1 MERRERTF
9 VLRFTLET
17 RIPAALFEDDDFEED
32 AWLDEWETALKPGM
46 IRAIFGSLRGV
57 PGWSAR
63 VRNRGVSPLD
73 EIEIVVS
80 RRFASGR
87 DDDDDAA
94 E

>member
-1 MERRERTF
+1 MDRREKTF

-17 RIPAALFEDDDFEED
+17 HIPGALFEDDDFEED
-32 AWLDEWETALKPGM
+32 SWLDEWETALKPGV
-46 IRAIFGSLRGV
+46 IRAVFASLRGV

-73 EIEIVVS
+73 EIEIVVN
-80 RRFASGR
+80 RRFGSIGR
-87 DDDDDAA
+87 DDDAG